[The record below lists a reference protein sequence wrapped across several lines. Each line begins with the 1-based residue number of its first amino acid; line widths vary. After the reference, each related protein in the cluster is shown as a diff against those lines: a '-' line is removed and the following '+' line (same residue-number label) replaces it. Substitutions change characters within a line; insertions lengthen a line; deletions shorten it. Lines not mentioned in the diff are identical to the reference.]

1 MFMFA
6 VSSFLNTNA
15 GNILPIGNT
24 SLQNVSIAAIEEDV
38 DKVRDVVLGWLPLT
52 AILLIAI
59 GYQIGLSPIPWSYTG
74 TVYLTSDII
83 R

>member
-6 VSSFLNTNA
+6 VTSFFNTNT
-15 GNILPIGNT
+15 GNLFPTGNN
-24 SLQNVSIAAIEEDV
+24 SLQNVSIAAIEDDV
-38 DKVRDVVLGWLPLT
+38 DKIRDVVFGWLPLT

-74 TVYLTSDII
+74 TVYLTSDNIK
-83 R
+83 